1 MNIDD
6 VENIFNED
14 CFPTEQIK
22 LLESNNSGKIIQ
34 QVPINDGGVDY
45 YKILRIDPN
54 QKDPFPY
61 FKSGDP
67 YHLKRIV
74 DYILLVW
81 YNDKIYTVLT
91 ELKTGSGTAIQQL
104 DNSKVFWQFVLN
116 VAESKGV
123 SMSNIDMIIK
133 VKLYHSQ
140 KENTKLKIPEYNME
154 TDCII
159 YPWKTLRIR
168 EVITMAQENINKI
181 V

>member
-1 MNIDD
+1 MSIDD
-6 VENIFNED
+6 IENIFNEN
-14 CFPTEQIK
+14 CFLKEQAE

-34 QVPINDGGVDY
+34 RVPINSGGVDS

-61 FKSGDP
+61 FKSGAP

-91 ELKTGSGTAIQQL
+91 ELKTGTGTAIQQL

-116 VAESKGV
+116 VAETKGV
-123 SMSNIDMIIK
+123 SVSNLDMIIK

-140 KENTKLKIPEYNME
+140 KESTQLKKPEYNME

-159 YPWKTLRIR
+159 YPWKTLRLMEI
-168 EVITMAQENINKI
+168 IKIAQENIK
-181 V
+181 

>member
-1 MNIDD
+1 MSFDD
-6 VENIFNED
+6 IENIFNEN
-14 CFPTEQIK
+14 CFLEEQTE

-34 QVPINDGGVDY
+34 RVPINSGGIDS

-61 FKSGDP
+61 FKSGAP

-81 YNDKIYTVLT
+81 YNNKIYTILI

-104 DNSKVFWQFVLN
+104 DNSKLFWQYVIN
-116 VAESKGV
+116 VANSKGV
-123 SMSNIDMIIK
+123 STSNMDMIIK

-140 KENTKLKIPEYNME
+140 KENTKLKKPEYNME
-154 TDCII
+154 TECII
-159 YPWKTLRIR
+159 YPWTNLRLRQI
-168 EVITMAQENINKI
+168 ILMMQENNN
-181 V
+181 